1 MSLRPFRT
9 LVAIAEHGSFA
20 GAARAVNLSQSAV
33 STQMRGL
40 EAELNVPLFDR
51 SKRPPALTE
60 GGKALVAKA
69 RELITSYE
77 DMQSTV
83 ASGGEI
89 EGRIRLGAVGSTLTG
104 VLPAVLAVIRD
115 RYPNLHIEIV
125 SGFSEELLRQV
136 VSGSLDAAIVS
147 DFDSSLR
154 DIAWRPFLTEPLVM
168 IAPPD
173 ARESDPKRLAQIYP
187 FIRYSPTAAVGR
199 IIERAL
205 RQAKLQV
212 REAMRLDW
220 LEAIE
225 AMVQHGH
232 GIAIVPA
239 RRFPAEGV
247 FKVKRVPLGPM
258 HHQRTLGIVEPVGS
272 PKRRLTDVLFNELT
286 AIVQRHEKPVRK
298 RKNSSPSSPGRAK
311 RESR

>member
-1 MSLRPFRT
+1 
-9 LVAIAEHGSFA
+9 
-20 GAARAVNLSQSAV
+20 
-33 STQMRGL
+33 MRGL
-40 EAELNVPLFDR
+40 EAELKVPLFDR

-60 GGKALVAKA
+60 GGKALVTKA
-69 RELITSYE
+69 RELIASYE
-77 DMQSTV
+77 DMQSTL
-83 ASGGEI
+83 ASGGAI

-104 VLPAVLAVIRD
+104 VLPMVLTVLRD

-136 VSGSLDAAIVS
+136 ISGSLDAAIVS
-147 DFDSSLR
+147 DYDSSLR

-225 AMVQHGH
+225 AMVQHAH

-258 HHQRTLGIVEPVGS
+258 RAQRTLGIIEPVGS

-286 AIVQRHEKPVRK
+286 AIVGGRDSQHGRQR
-298 RKNSSPSSPGRAK
+298 PSFRGAAK
-311 RESR
+311 RRTRNPYSAAKAIGAQQK

>member
-40 EAELNVPLFDR
+40 EAELKVPLFDR
-51 SKRPPALTE
+51 SKRPPELTE
-60 GGKALVAKA
+60 AGKALVGRA
-69 RELITSYE
+69 RELIASYE
-77 DMQSTV
+77 DMQGAL
-83 ASGGEI
+83 ASGGAI

-125 SGFSEELLRQV
+125 SGFSEQLLRQV

-147 DFDSSLR
+147 DYDSSLR

-173 ARESDPKRLAQIYP
+173 ARESDPKRLAQLYP

-205 RQAKLQV
+205 RQSKLQV

-225 AMVQHGH
+225 AMVQHGQ
-232 GIAIVPA
+232 GIAVVPA
-239 RRFPAEGV
+239 RRFPAGGV
-247 FKVKRVPLGPM
+247 FKVKRVPLGPAGA
-258 HHQRTLGIVEPVGS
+258 QRTLGIVEPVGS

-286 AIVQRHEKPVRK
+286 ALVAQQETPVRRTK
-298 RKNSSPSSPGRAK
+298 ASSSPRRAK
-311 RESR
+311 PASR